1 MADIRQIE
9 DLVRYGRLHG
19 DTLVLEP
26 DVKLVFFNDLKIPY
40 TLKISGNTSFKGS
53 GDQPTIDFAT
63 GRPSIC
69 CSSTA
74 EHFTIASLDVK
85 SASGVELFKFRRNF
99 VRNITFLN
107 TEFDVTNFGE
117 LSTRS
122 LSVVHS
128 GFKNKE
134 QSPIILDPMNTL
146 TICDVVHSSKYPLFD
161 LTKSK
166 AIRDNITVHGM
177 TMENEG
183 GLMII
188 GEQDEEGMLDL
199 SVIPKLGI
207 TVNDIDMPIHN
218 LLKIKQADGGIVTL
232 PKELVKQYFL

>member
-1 MADIRQIE
+1 MADIRQID
-9 DLVRYGRLHG
+9 DLVRYGRLHS

-26 DVKLVFFNDLKIPY
+26 DVKLVFFNDLTIPF
-40 TLKISGNTSFKGS
+40 TLKISGNTSFQGT
-53 GDQPTIDFAT
+53 GDQPVIDFKT
-63 GRPSIC
+63 SRPAIC

-74 EHFTIASLDVK
+74 EHFTLANLDVK
-85 SASGVELFKFRRNF
+85 AAEGTELFKFRRNF
-99 VRNITFLN
+99 VRNVTFLN
-107 TEFDVTNFGE
+107 AEFDTTNFGE

-122 LSVVHS
+122 LNIIHS
-128 GFKNKE
+128 EFKNIG
-134 QSPIILDPMNTL
+134 QLPIILDPMNTL
-146 TICDVVHSSKYPLFD
+146 TICDVSHKSKYPLFD

-166 AIRDNITVHGM
+166 TIRDNITVHGM
-177 TMENEG
+177 EMENDG

-207 TVNDIDMPIHN
+207 TVNDVDMPMHN
-218 LLKIKQADGGIVTL
+218 LLKIKTADGSLITL

>member
-1 MADIRQIE
+1 M
-9 DLVRYGRLHG
+9 
-19 DTLVLEP
+19 
-26 DVKLVFFNDLKIPY
+26 
-40 TLKISGNTSFKGS
+40 
-53 GDQPTIDFAT
+53 
-63 GRPSIC
+63 
-69 CSSTA
+69 
-74 EHFTIASLDVK
+74 
-85 SASGVELFKFRRNF
+85 
-99 VRNITFLN
+99 
-107 TEFDVTNFGE
+107 NFGE